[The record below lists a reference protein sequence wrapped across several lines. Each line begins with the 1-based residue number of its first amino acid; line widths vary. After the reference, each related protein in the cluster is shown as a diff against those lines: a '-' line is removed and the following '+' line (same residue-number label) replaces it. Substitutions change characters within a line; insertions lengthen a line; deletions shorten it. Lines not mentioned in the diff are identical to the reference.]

1 MIIKPFLVVG
11 KPFGGVVLGFGFG
24 CSLGF
29 FAVFWGERGINLFSA
44 SRQMGNKNP
53 ELCVAALHVYSITT
67 FSVEIAVFGSISLQQ
82 LTNYYELEIMGALW

>member
-1 MIIKPFLVVG
+1 
-11 KPFGGVVLGFGFG
+11 
-24 CSLGF
+24 
-29 FAVFWGERGINLFSA
+29 
-44 SRQMGNKNP
+44 MGNKNP